1 MEYEN
6 FADMI
11 SYVRGGEYGFTEY
24 EEVESDVPDVLVVEG
39 GDDNIDDNISSFL
52 KQFGSTKKLKGG
64 DSALAESES
73 SDELTSPIVIGSFSD
88 DDNDE
93 NSDKSEIDDV
103 LDAPLIIGS
112 ADDDADDDDDDDSD
126 EFEGV
131 IIENSDDPDDSDDPE
146 VTGGRDES
154 EQFKDTQ
161 KILNKYASYIE

>member
-39 GDDNIDDNISSFL
+39 GDDNIDDNITSFL
-52 KQFGSTKKLKGG
+52 KQFGSTKTLKGG
-64 DSALAESES
+64 DPDLDESDS
-73 SDELTSPIVIGSFSD
+73 SDELTSPIVISSFSDD

-112 ADDDADDDDDDDSD
+112 ADDDDSD
-126 EFEGV
+126 EFEGAIV
-131 IIENSDDPDDSDDPE
+131 ENSDDSDDSDDPE

-161 KILNKYASYIE
+161 KILNKYARYIE